1 MQQKVA
7 VKQRTMAYTATPV
20 EPQGKHLASSRFS
33 TRDYWALIN
42 LLLSVLKI

>member
-7 VKQRTMAYTATPV
+7 VKQRTAYTATPV